1 MSRHT
6 SVVVA
11 EPYDACTEADT
22 GKLAAKVQDIVN
34 GATVVAMTAIKWGR
48 KMAVLIVWDDA

>member
-22 GKLAAKVQDIVN
+22 GKLAAKVQSVVADV
-34 GATVVAMTAIKWGR
+34 TVVALTAIKWGS